1 MLSPW
6 ELPFGIGIPDVCVQL
21 PEHSHQPHVDEA
33 RDQCWSP
40 LVPDSLSGHKMVTKV
55 NGQTSPAWSGHLPSC
70 GPAPARSA
78 QESLLALGHLRASLV
93 AQLVKNLPAMQESPV

>member
-70 GPAPARSA
+70 QIYYLVLNWLSKGA
-78 QESLLALGHLRASLV
+78 QK
-93 AQLVKNLPAMQESPV
+93 QTTP